1 MSNTSIVKILKQKS
15 YPLVTS
21 KTNSTLR
28 HSIVK
33 QKVKINRSMKL
44 YRIIFA
50 LLSVFSLSSY
60 TDHDTEETFSLTV
73 TVADLQNSKGIV
85 QFSLYNTE
93 GSIPDEHFEK
103 YYLQLKAP
111 ISENVSTVTFKNIP
125 KGTYAINILHDED
138 EDGKVTKGF
147 ILPIEGLGFSN
158 FTSLNLLNRPS
169 YKKAKFNLESD
180 KTMKIKVI
188 YM

>member
-1 MSNTSIVKILKQKS
+1 MKILKVLIALIIVVS
-15 YPLVTS
+15 GFAF
-21 KTNSTLR
+21 NSEGE
-28 HSIVK
+28 
-33 QKVKINRSMKL
+33 N
-44 YRIIFA
+44 
-50 LLSVFSLSSY
+50 
-60 TDHDTEETFSLTV
+60 ETFSLTV
-73 TVADLQNSKGIV
+73 NVAHLQNSTGVV

-103 YYLQLKAP
+103 YFLQLKSS
-111 ISENVSTVTFKNIP
+111 ISENESSVTFENIP

-158 FTSLNLLNRPS
+158 FTSLNLLNRPN
-169 YKKAKFNLESD
+169 YTKARFNLESD
-180 KTMKIKVI
+180 KTMNIKVI